1 MARPIQYEVRAARP
15 ETTAREELDRLLETC
30 HRHGLLRLAN
40 DLVAANTDVARIVVG
55 GLQKPG
61 TLNAIQNLSVLL
73 MALSCI
79 PPAEFYR
86 LVFAAADGAA
96 RLAACS
102 HDGRAPRDPRGT
114 DAASQHDEHG
124 EHSPGLLG
132 IYRLLRDEQLWRAL
146 TPIIEGLKGFAEG
159 LEKPVSNP
167 ISDFSGKAGRAS

>member
-1 MARPIQYEVRAARP
+1 MAQPIQYQARP
-15 ETTAREELDRLLETC
+15 ARTETTAREELDRLLETC

-40 DLVAANTDVARIVVG
+40 DVVAANTDLARIIVA

-86 LVFAAADGAA
+86 VVFAVADGAG
-96 RLAACS
+96 RLATHSKSGHPGHPPA
-102 HDGRAPRDPRGT
+102 D
-114 DAASQHDEHG
+114 G
-124 EHSPGLLG
+124 EHPPGLVG
-132 IYRLLRDEQLWRAL
+132 VYRLLRDEQLWRAL
-146 TPIIEGLKGFAEG
+146 GPIIEGLKGFAEG

-167 ISDFSGKAGRAS
+167 ISDFSGKSGRPS

>member
-1 MARPIQYEVRAARP
+1 MARPIQYKVRAAP
-15 ETTAREELDRLLETC
+15 TETTAREELDRLLETC
-30 HRHGLLRLAN
+30 HRHGLLRFAN
-40 DLVAANTDVARIVVG
+40 DLVAANTDVAQMVVD

-86 LVFAAADGAA
+86 LVFATADGAA

-102 HDGRAPRDPRGT
+102 RDGRTQAEPR
-114 DAASQHDEHG
+114 AAAAEHGDHG
-124 EHSPGLLG
+124 EHPPGLLG

-146 TPIIEGLKGFAEG
+146 TPIIEGLKGFADG
-159 LEKPVSNP
+159 LEKPVANP
-167 ISDFSGKAGRAS
+167 ISDFSGKSGRAS

>member
-1 MARPIQYEVRAARP
+1 MARPIQYDIRAAP
-15 ETTAREELDRLLETC
+15 VETTAREELDRLLETC

-40 DLVAANTDVARIVVG
+40 DVVAANTDMAQIIVD

-96 RLAACS
+96 RLATHSRGGLAA
-102 HDGRAPRDPRGT
+102 HPRED
-114 DAASQHDEHG
+114 G
-124 EHSPGLLG
+124 EHPPGLLG
-132 IYRLLRDEQLWRAL
+132 VYRLLRDEQLWRAL
-146 TPIIEGLKGFAEG
+146 APILEGLKGFAEG

-167 ISDFSGKAGRAS
+167 ISDFGGKSGRAS